1 MAGTYLQMKLNI
13 KGINQA
19 YTTMRFVLLYPII
32 KIHDSV

>member
-1 MAGTYLQMKLNI
+1 MAGIYLQRKLNI

-19 YTTMRFVLLYPII
+19 FTITRFIHPMT